1 MCVRI
6 LLFCDCVVI
15 NEVHD
20 SGYWTPVCFMKY
32 NTFHLLLI
40 HRLIPAYIW
49 WEWSMISLGVI
60 TNKQMKLGFRTE
72 KQITYEFDPYV
83 SITYDN
89 FTYGFLFV
97 CNSYVISNYI
107 WVFNVTYEFWP

>member
-1 MCVRI
+1 
-6 LLFCDCVVI
+6 
-15 NEVHD
+15 
-20 SGYWTPVCFMKY
+20 
-32 NTFHLLLI
+32 
-40 HRLIPAYIW
+40 
-49 WEWSMISLGVI
+49 MISLGVI

-107 WVFNVTYEFWP
+107 